1 MNSTAFTEAYFQE
14 RKECRAIAS
23 EAVMHHSFKRAL
35 KKKLLYGIMISS
47 ALLFIFGGLLLIL
60 P

>member
-14 RKECRAIAS
+14 RKQCRAIAS
-23 EAVMHHSFKRAL
+23 DSVLHHSFKRAL
-35 KKKLLYGIMISS
+35 KKKIVYGIMVSS
-47 ALLFIFGGLLLIL
+47 ALLFIFGGLLLLL